1 MIEKKIIDRKNY
13 FLSATLSSIG
23 DGVLA
28 TNLSGNIT
36 FFNKAAEEITGWA
49 IEEVIG
55 KSFQNIFT
63 LVDINTKKA
72 LEDPINNVLEFYIST
87 GLDENSALITKNKEI
102 KYISATISPIKD
114 DNGIVLGSVTVFK
127 DITKIRSMVLKNK
140 EEQSDFIRLFN
151 SAPVGAIVLDENSV
165 ISKINE
171 VASEFL
177 DSNNILRIGK
187 KFGDALGCE
196 ESFTNEQG
204 CRYGSQCNNCD
215 IKKATYLALNAGLST
230 NNIEFSRV
238 FNINGMKKKLW
249 FKASVTPVI
258 QENKKNVAIA
268 FIDITDRKKQKM
280 K

>member
-127 DITKIRSMVLKNK
+127 DITKIRSMVLKTK
-140 EEQSDFIRLFN
+140 KSKVILY
-151 SAPVGAIVLDENSV
+151 GYLILHLLVL
-165 ISKINE
+165 
-171 VASEFL
+171 
-177 DSNNILRIGK
+177 
-187 KFGDALGCE
+187 
-196 ESFTNEQG
+196 
-204 CRYGSQCNNCD
+204 
-215 IKKATYLALNAGLST
+215 
-230 NNIEFSRV
+230 
-238 FNINGMKKKLW
+238 
-249 FKASVTPVI
+249 
-258 QENKKNVAIA
+258 
-268 FIDITDRKKQKM
+268 
-280 K
+280 